1 MDSFQ
6 IEKSF
11 QYENAYYA
19 TCTDKRIAKQIVHY
33 ELLKRLWICQEI

>member
-11 QYENAYYA
+11 QYEMLIMQHA
-19 TCTDKRIAKQIVHY
+19 QIK
-33 ELLKRLWICQEI
+33 ELQSKLFTMSYIKRLWICQEI

>member
-19 TCTDKRIAKQIVHY
+19 TCTDKRIAKQMFTMSYI
-33 ELLKRLWICQEI
+33 KRLWICQEI